1 MEENLN
7 SQIKQLWIAGL
18 SSGEIA
24 KDLGVTRNVVM
35 GRVHRMRDNKEIS
48 IRECDE
54 RVYQIKKEVRRL
66 ENERQASLPDI
77 IKVLPLEKEQPMPP
91 KKEEPQ
97 ATDILRIFD
106 PPQPEKP
113 KRGPIK
119 FNQLTYMTC
128 RFIINDGDPKD
139 FLFCGAPKK
148 GRAYCAEHEAIC
160 YYKIERKGKR

>member
-1 MEENLN
+1 MENKLN
-7 SQIKQLWIAGL
+7 SQIKQLWITGL

-24 KDLGVTRNVVM
+24 KNLGVTRNVVM
-35 GRVHRMRDNKEIS
+35 GRVYRMRDNKEIS

-54 RVYQIKKEVRRL
+54 RVYQIKATVRRL

-77 IKVLPLEKEQPMPP
+77 IKVIPLEKEDPMPS
-91 KKEEPQ
+91 KKEEPDVP
-97 ATDILRIFD
+97 DILKIFTD
-106 PPQPEKP
+106 LPPEKP

-128 RFIINDGDPKD
+128 RFIINDGDQKD
-139 FLFCGAPKK
+139 FLFCGAPKR

-160 YYKIERKGKR
+160 YYRIERKGKR